1 SSREA
6 KLSESEQPGLSQDE
20 GLFEIKEVLEDYDK
34 TSDDEVELK
43 ASELVRVEEVD
54 PSGWIKVRKADGT
67 IGWASESFLGNPSPS
82 RMDQQEPMCP
92 MRLKGRHKAQIAYG
106 VVILI
111 SASVWAWLQAVER
124 HPLPDVDLARD
135 DGVHW
140 PVVL

>member
-1 SSREA
+1 ESSREA

-67 IGWASESFLGNPSPS
+67 IGWTSESFLGNPSPS
-82 RMDQQEPMCP
+82 RMDQQE
-92 MRLKGRHKAQIAYG
+92 
-106 VVILI
+106 
-111 SASVWAWLQAVER
+111 
-124 HPLPDVDLARD
+124 
-135 DGVHW
+135 
-140 PVVL
+140 